1 MAIALI
7 HRQGRWFL
15 QRRDPQNPVLPGLWE
30 FPGGKINPGETPET
44 ALRRELEEE
53 VGWLP
58 ERMEALPPFTH
69 HYPERT
75 VTLQPFRCEGPG
87 DPITEL
93 GWGWFEA
100 GEIPKLPI
108 PEANRCLLGR
118 LSILGPDPKG
128 TSLPEGGL

>member
-1 MAIALI
+1 MRHLEVVIALI
-7 HRQGRWFL
+7 CRQGRWFL
-15 QRRDPQNPVLPGLWE
+15 QRRDLRNPVLPGLWE
-30 FPGGKINPGETPET
+30 FPGGKIDADETPEA
-44 ALRRELEEE
+44 ALRRELGEE

-87 DPITEL
+87 DPVTEL

-100 GEIPKLPI
+100 GEVAKLPL
-108 PEANRCLLGR
+108 PEANRALLDLGCLG
-118 LSILGPDPKG
+118 GPR
-128 TSLPEGGL
+128 